1 MKLTAEVLEGFVK
14 SLLQKNFDDPAD
26 IPQLH
31 REMWDYVCSDD
42 RKVAIAAPRSHAKST
57 AITHS
62 YTLASVLFRESDY
75 VLIVSD
81 TVSQAVQF
89 LGDIKK
95 ELLENEDLRALFGVK
110 EFLKDSEDDLIC
122 ALEGGDL
129 FRIQARGSEQKLRGL
144 KWDHKRPNLVIG
156 DDMEND
162 EIVMNRDRRLKFKRW
177 FYGALLP
184 AISDKGKIRLVGTI
198 LHLDSLLEN
207 LMPGSQLSSKTGGL
221 KHLVRED
228 LKEYADVKL
237 PWVGAKYRAHT
248 DDFKKLLWPEKKS
261 KEEFLKLKED
271 YVRQGLADVY
281 SQEILNIPID
291 EANTFFGRN
300 DFHPMKKEDYN
311 RIMVHYIAADLAV
324 STKERSDYSAF
335 AVAGMDE
342 EGRLYLKHMV
352 RERMDTRDLVETI
365 LALNKTYKPVL
376 FGVEQGTIEKSIGP
390 FLNEEMMRRGEFPN
404 LVLMKPSMDKI
415 ARARSMQ
422 ARMRAGACRFDRD
435 ADWYQAFEDEL
446 LRFPRDRHDDQ
457 VDAWAYLG
465 LMLDKMFVAPT
476 QKELDEEEYLDFLN
490 ENEQDQGRSQV
501 TGY

>member
-1 MKLTAEVLEGFVK
+1 
-14 SLLQKNFDDPAD
+14 
-26 IPQLH
+26 
-31 REMWDYVCSDD
+31 MWEYVCSDA
-42 RKVAIAAPRSHAKST
+42 RLVALAAPRSHAKST

-62 YTLASVLFRESDY
+62 YVLASLLFRESDY

-95 ELLENEDLRALFGVK
+95 ELSENEDLKALFDIK
-110 EFLKDSEDDLIC
+110 DFPKDSEDDLIC
-122 ALEGGDL
+122 LFGDGNL

-144 KWDHKRPNLVIG
+144 KWDHKRPNLVVG

-184 AISDKGKIRLVGTI
+184 AISDKGKVRLVGTI

-207 LMPGSQLSSKTGGL
+207 LMPGSQLSAKTGGL
-221 KHLVRED
+221 KHLIRED
-228 LKEYADVKL
+228 LKEYSDVKL

-248 DDFKKLLWPEKKS
+248 DDFKKLLWPEKNT
-261 KEEFLKLKED
+261 KEFFQAKKED
-271 YVRQGLADVY
+271 YIRQGLPDVY
-281 SQEILNIPID
+281 SQEWLNIPID

-300 DFHPMKKEDYN
+300 DFIPMDKKDHEKNMIYY
-311 RIMVHYIAADLAV
+311 VTADLAV

-342 EGRLYLKHMV
+342 DGRLYLKNV
-352 RERMDTRDLVETI
+352 IRERMDTKDLIDTI
-365 LALNKTYKPVL
+365 LMLNRVYKPVL
-376 FGVEQGTIEKSIGP
+376 FGIEQGTIEKSIGP
-390 FLNEEMMRRGEFPN
+390 FLNAEMMRRGEFPN
-404 LVLMKPSMDKI
+404 LVLLKPSMDKI

-422 ARMRAGACRFDRD
+422 ARMRAGACRFDRE
-435 ADWYQAFEDEL
+435 ADWYQAFEDEC

-465 LMLDKMFVAPT
+465 LLLDKMFVAPT
-476 QKELDEEEYLDFLN
+476 QKEIDEEEYWDFVK
-490 ENEQDQGRSQV
+490 ENNPDEGRSEV